1 MNLDDILSTLNDLAP
16 GYRFGTLQDIRKA
29 RRPLQKRPSRHPFG
43 NAHEGWAHH
52 VGGREE
58 LQFNVGEE
66 EDMLRWG
73 IAVSLQPSRSLPDVT
88 VQHPRLRKLSSMLEI
103 HGDHL
108 HRLGL
113 EMWDWTSGAE
123 GRGRSRNRVPQRV
136 ADYLYRPG
144 VFVFV
149 GRQAPIE
156 AFNPVHVL
164 RDFDILLPVY
174 EFVELEPDGTP
185 PAFYAQREFVF
196 APERAAAED
205 WARAATVT
213 RTASVSQVS
222 LRHRVLQDALK
233 SELEC
238 EGAVVSIENRD
249 GRGGYIDLVA
259 YRDGEYEFYEIKTD
273 ASARLAI
280 RHAIGQLLE
289 YAYWPAAARPKRV
302 VVVAERPLD
311 PEAADY
317 LRTLEAETGLA
328 IGYRQVNPAE

>member
-1 MNLDDILSTLNDLAP
+1 MNLDDILSALNDLAP

-43 NAHEGWAHH
+43 FAHEDWAHH
-52 VGGREE
+52 VGGRKE
-58 LQFNVGEE
+58 LQFNVGKE

-88 VQHPRLRKLSSMLEI
+88 ALHPRLRKLSSILEV

-113 EMWDWTSGAE
+113 EMWDWTGAE
-123 GRGRSRNRVPQRV
+123 GRSRNRVPQRV

-144 VFVFV
+144 AFVFV
-149 GRQAPIE
+149 GSQAPIE
-156 AFNPVHVL
+156 EFNPVCVL
-164 RDFDILLPVY
+164 QDFDILLPVY
-174 EFVELEPDGTP
+174 EFVEFEPDGTP
-185 PAFYAQREFVF
+185 PALNEQRGFVF
-196 APERAAAED
+196 EPERAAAED
-205 WARAATVT
+205 RPRATMVT
-213 RTASVSQVS
+213 RTAGVSQVS

-233 SELEC
+233 SELER
-238 EGAVVSIENRD
+238 EGAVVSIENPD

-259 YRDGEYEFYEIKTD
+259 CRDGEYEFYEIKTD
-273 ASARLAI
+273 ASTRLAI

-302 VVVAERPLD
+302 VVVAEGPLD

>member
-1 MNLDDILSTLNDLAP
+1 MNLDDILSALNDLAP
-16 GYRFGTLQDIRKA
+16 EYRFGTLQDIRKA

-43 NAHEGWAHH
+43 FAHEDWAHH

-58 LQFNVGEE
+58 LQFNVGKE

-73 IAVSLQPSRSLPDVT
+73 IAISLQPSRSLPDVT
-88 VQHPRLRKLSSMLEI
+88 VLHPRLRKLSSMLEV

-113 EMWDWTSGAE
+113 EMWDWTGAE
-123 GRGRSRNRVPQRV
+123 GRSRNRVPQRV

-144 VFVFV
+144 AFVFV

-156 AFNPVHVL
+156 AFNPVRVL
-164 RDFDILLPVY
+164 QDFDILLPVY
-174 EFVELEPDGTP
+174 EFVEFEPDGTP
-185 PAFYAQREFVF
+185 PALNEQRGFVF
-196 APERAAAED
+196 EPERAAAED
-205 WARAATVT
+205 RPRATMVT
-213 RTASVSQVS
+213 RKAGVSQVF

-233 SELEC
+233 SELER
-238 EGAVVSIENRD
+238 EGAVVSIENPD

-259 YRDGEYEFYEIKTD
+259 CRDGEYEFYEIKTD

-317 LRTLEAETGLA
+317 IRTLEAETGLA
-328 IGYRQVNPAE
+328 IGYRQVNHAE